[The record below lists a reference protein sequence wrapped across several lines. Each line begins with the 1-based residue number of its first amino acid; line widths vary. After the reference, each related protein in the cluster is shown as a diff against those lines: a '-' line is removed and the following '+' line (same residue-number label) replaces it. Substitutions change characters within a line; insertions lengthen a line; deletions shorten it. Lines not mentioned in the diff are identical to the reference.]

1 MPRSHCFIRSP
12 LALLGLLALPFM
24 ASFATGCVLYG
35 GAEEYK
41 TCAEVVCGNH
51 ATCGDNADCY
61 CDPGYEGNPYDGCKD
76 ITPDVDATCKAD
88 CGQNA
93 YCSEGACYCELDH
106 VAVCGVNAGCMP
118 ANRVCDDKP
127 DCPNSADENVAVC
140 GDPVYQ
146 EWLITDDCDD
156 GLDIEWRLFAQDRDW
171 AWPDITSTFVTTGIG
186 AEDFQT
192 IQCFSGETICMAG
205 AAGDTVWGLNLDGTG
220 SCDTCCFLCGSESFN
235 DLGFQT
241 CN

>member
-1 MPRSHCFIRSP
+1 MPRSSLSLLP
-12 LALLGLLALPFM
+12 SLLGLFFT
-24 ASFATGCVLYG
+24 ASVGAGCVLYG

-41 TCAEVVCGNH
+41 TCDDVVCGSH
-51 ATCGDNADCY
+51 ASCGDNAECY
-61 CDPGYEGNPYDGCKD
+61 CEPGYEGNPYDGCVD
-76 ITPDVDATCKAD
+76 ITPDVDPSCKAD

-118 ANRVCDDKP
+118 EKRVCDGAP

-146 EWLITDDCDD
+146 EFLITDDCDD
-156 GLDIEWRLFAQDRDW
+156 GLDIEWRLYAQDRDW
-171 AWPDITSTFVTTGIG
+171 AWPDATSTFVTSVLG
-186 AEDFQT
+186 AEDYQT
-192 IQCFSGETICMAG
+192 IQCFDGETICMAG
-205 AAGDTVWGLNLDGTG
+205 AAGDTVWGLNLDGSG
-220 SCDTCCFLCGSESFN
+220 SCDTCCFLCGTGMVN

-241 CN
+241 CQ

>member
-1 MPRSHCFIRSP
+1 MPRSSLSLLP
-12 LALLGLLALPFM
+12 SLLGFLFT
-24 ASFATGCVLYG
+24 ASVGAGCVLYG

-41 TCAEVVCGNH
+41 TCDDVVCGSH
-51 ATCGDNADCY
+51 ASCGDNADCY
-61 CDPGYEGNPYDGCKD
+61 CEPGFEGNPYDGCVD

-118 ANRVCDDKP
+118 ANRVCDGTP

-140 GDPVYQ
+140 GAPVFQ

-156 GLDIEWRLFAQDRDW
+156 NLDIEWRLYAQDRDW
-171 AWPDITSTFVTTGIG
+171 AWPDATSTFVTSVLG
-186 AEDFQT
+186 AEDYQT
-192 IQCFSGETICMAG
+192 IQCFDGETICMAG
-205 AAGDTVWGLNLDGTG
+205 AAGDTVWGLNLDGSG
-220 SCDTCCFLCGSESFN
+220 SCDTCCFLCGTGMVN

-241 CN
+241 CQ